1 MTCST
6 AVFSLMM
13 GATALSCAA
22 LYYYFKN
29 ITDSFKVKIKTFN
42 TALANSQ
49 EERHS
54 LKQKNENIYLENV
67 AQTVEIEKLNEE
79 LLTLKNSLMQME
91 KDNRYLMREYS
102 TLENQRTVFSVQ
114 RAPYNGQI
122 PSANGQ
128 INMENGQFSN
138 TLPS

>member
-6 AVFSLMM
+6 AVFSLML

-29 ITDSFKVKIKTFN
+29 IVDSFKLKIKTFN
-42 TALANSQ
+42 TALASSQ

-54 LKQKNENIYLENV
+54 LKLKNDNIYLENV

-91 KDNRYLMREYS
+91 RDNRYLMREYS
-102 TLENQRTVFSVQ
+102 TLENQRTVFNV
-114 RAPYNGQI
+114 RRVPYNGQI
-122 PSANGQ
+122 SSTNGHG
-128 INMENGQFSN
+128 ITENGQFSN